1 MTTRTSCLL
10 ATVVFAGVVVPWTTN
25 RAAPPAGGA
34 RAEIAALMIER
45 VEVLAKR
52 VEAVKMQYEVGA
64 VDLESVLDA
73 QEDLDQAQLPLAE
86 TQAARLAIHQSRLQS
101 AKQLEAVMQQRARDG
116 IVNMADVYLATAA
129 RLQAEIDLLREQS
142 SE

>member
-25 RAAPPAGGA
+25 LAAPPAGGA
-34 RAEIAALMIER
+34 SAEIAALMIER